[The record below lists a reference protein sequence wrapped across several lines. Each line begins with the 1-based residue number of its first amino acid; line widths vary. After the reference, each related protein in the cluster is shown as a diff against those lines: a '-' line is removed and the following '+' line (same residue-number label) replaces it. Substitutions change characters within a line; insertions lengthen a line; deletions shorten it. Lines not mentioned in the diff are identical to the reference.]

1 MSLWIIGYKLHEG
14 REGLVT
20 SISAGSQTAPYEEIS
35 PSLEQTRLGDSTGR
49 GVRGSKMVF
58 CHVNAFRL
66 PPMRHEN
73 PYSVCLQELVLRRY
87 QSLGV
92 TAFPRVLKLLKSGDG
107 SGCCARRWVDT
118 LPLHLNLHRLTTTL
132 RVLLVPTRF

>member
-92 TAFPRVLKLLKSGDG
+92 TAFPRVLKLRILPFISFP
-107 SGCCARRWVDT
+107 
-118 LPLHLNLHRLTTTL
+118 LPLYYE
-132 RVLLVPTRF
+132 VLAQYLKVQSF